1 MYTDRKATPDK
12 MGPAAAR
19 TTTRLAVSA
28 PAGLAVLLVLG
39 TVVAFG
45 HEGLFP
51 RIPDQATGPANPPAA
66 TATPKPEATPKPAST
81 ATPKP
86 ASTATPK
93 AEEIATATATPKP
106 TATATAAPTP
116 KPAAAT
122 PKPKPAATPKPA
134 PPAPPATAALTLS
147 VLPSERADKVQLGWS
162 AYSGAGFSYYK
173 VVRSHDA
180 SATWPASGDDEVIGA
195 IGNAAETAMRDRP
208 ECGVT
213 LFYRVFAVQSTDAGY
228 QILAASNTVSATT
241 TCPPPAPPNPDTQG
255 IGLTASFADGKVN
268 LAWGACA
275 TEGFNAWKI
284 VRSQTNAEPT
294 YPENDGTELIAALGN
309 PGETWFADASVASG
323 QTWFYRVLA
332 RADIGNGNFIACASQ
347 VAAVTIP

>member
-1 MYTDRKATPDK
+1 MYPDRKATPDK
-12 MGPAAAR
+12 MGPTAAR

-28 PAGLAVLLVLG
+28 PAGLAVLLILG

-51 RIPDQATGPANPPAA
+51 RLPDEATGPANPPMA
-66 TATPKPEATPKPAST
+66 TATPTPEATPKPT
-81 ATPKP
+81 PTPKP
-86 ASTATPK
+86 AAAATPK
-93 AEEIATATATPKP
+93 AEEIAQAEATPKP
-106 TATATAAPTP
+106 TPIATAAPTP

-134 PPAPPATAALTLS
+134 APATAALTLS
-147 VLPSERADKVQLGWS
+147 VLPSERADKVQLGWT

-173 VVRSHDA
+173 LVRSHDA
-180 SATWPASGDDEVIGA
+180 SATWPASGDDQVIGA
-195 IGNAAETAMRDRP
+195 IGNAAETGMRDRP
-208 ECGVT
+208 DCGMTVY
-213 LFYRVFAVQSTDAGY
+213 YRVFAVQSTEAGY
-228 QILAASNTVSATT
+228 QVLAASNMVSATT

-255 IGLTASFADGKVN
+255 IGLTASFADGKVS

-275 TEGFNAWKI
+275 TNGFNAWKI
-284 VRSQTNAEPT
+284 VRSQTNPEPT

-323 QTWFYRVLA
+323 QTWFYRVAA

>member
-1 MYTDRKATPDK
+1 MHLDRKATPDK
-12 MGPAAAR
+12 MGPTAAR

-51 RIPDQATGPANPPAA
+51 RLPDQATGPANPPMA
-66 TATPKPEATPKPAST
+66 TATPTTETTPKPTPTPKPAAATPKPDEIAQ
-81 ATPKP
+81 ATP
-86 ASTATPK
+86 TATPK
-93 AEEIATATATPKP
+93 ATP
-106 TATATAAPTP
+106 AATAAPTP

-147 VLPSERADKVQLGWS
+147 VLPSERADKVQLGWT

-173 VVRSHDA
+173 IVRSRDA
-180 SATWPASGDDEVIGA
+180 GATWPASGDDQVIGA
-195 IGNAAETAMRDRP
+195 IGNAAEAGMRDRP
-208 ECGVT
+208 DCGATVY
-213 LFYRVFAVQSTDAGY
+213 YRVFAVQSTDAGY
-228 QILAASNTVSATT
+228 QVLAASNMVSAAT
-241 TCPPPAPPNPDTQG
+241 TCPPPAPPNPPTQG
-255 IGLTASFADGKVN
+255 IGLSASFADGKVN

-275 TEGFNAWKI
+275 TDGFNAWKI

-309 PGETWFADASVASG
+309 PGETWFSDGSVAPG
-323 QTWFYRVLA
+323 QTWFYRVVA

>member
-39 TVVAFG
+39 TVVALG

-51 RIPDQATGPANPPAA
+51 RLPDEATGPANPPMATATPTPEPTPKPA
-66 TATPKPEATPKPAST
+66 TATPKPKPAATPKP
-81 ATPKP
+81 
-86 ASTATPK
+86 
-93 AEEIATATATPKP
+93 EEIAQATPTPKP
-106 TATATAAPTP
+106 TPTATAAPTP
-116 KPAAAT
+116 KPASAT

-134 PPAPPATAALTLS
+134 PPAPPATATLSLS

-173 VVRSHDA
+173 VVRSYDA
-180 SATWPASGDDEVIGA
+180 TVTWPASGDDQVIGA
-195 IGNAAETAMRDRP
+195 IGNAAETGMRDRP

-213 LFYRVFAVQSTDAGY
+213 VFYRVFAVSKTEAGY
-228 QILAASNTVSATT
+228 TVLAPSNTVSAAT
-241 TCPPPAPPNPDTQG
+241 TCPPPPPPNPETQG

-275 TEGFNAWKI
+275 TDGFNAWKI

-294 YPENDGTELIAALGN
+294 YPENEGTELIAALGD
-309 PGETWFADASVASG
+309 PGQTWFADGSVASG
-323 QTWFYRVLA
+323 QTWFYRVVA